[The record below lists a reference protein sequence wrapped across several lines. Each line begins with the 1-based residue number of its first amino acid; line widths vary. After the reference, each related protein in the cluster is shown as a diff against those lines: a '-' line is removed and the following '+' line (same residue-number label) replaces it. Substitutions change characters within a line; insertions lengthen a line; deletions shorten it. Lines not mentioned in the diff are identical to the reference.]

1 MCMPVPLAAAGEF
14 FGVLFA
20 MLLLLL
26 PLLYIW
32 LRSRGTLGDPSGRSL
47 R

>member
-1 MCMPVPLAAAGEF
+1 MLVPLTAAGDVL
-14 FGVLFA
+14 GALFA
-20 MLLLLL
+20 LLLFLL
-26 PLLYIW
+26 PVVYIW